1 MGRLGKYIRP
11 YWAYI
16 LLTVFIKT
24 VGSVMDLFIP
34 FLMEVILDDMVPAKN
49 MQGIYLYGGLMILCA
64 ALCLTLG
71 VMRGED
77 TVVWRK
83 AVNVCMECIGLG

>member
-1 MGRLGKYIRP
+1 MTEQQKNLFTG
-11 YWAYI
+11 I
-16 LLTVFIKT
+16 L
-24 VGSVMDLFIP
+24 VGL
-34 FLMEVILDDMVPAKN
+34 
-49 MQGIYLYGGLMILCA
+49 A
-64 ALCLTLG
+64 ALCLALG

>member
-1 MGRLGKYIRP
+1 MTEQQKNLFTG
-11 YWAYI
+11 I
-16 LLTVFIKT
+16 L
-24 VGSVMDLFIP
+24 VGL
-34 FLMEVILDDMVPAKN
+34 
-49 MQGIYLYGGLMILCA
+49 A

-77 TVVWRK
+77 TVVGRK